1 MKKQVDGQSPTL
13 QKSEPEP
20 DTHRRKQTK
29 VAQRVICSKPLQRE
43 MQGALLHGPSDSPGS
58 CQQLRPA
65 GS

>member
-29 VAQRVICSKPLQRE
+29 VAQRVICSKP
-43 MQGALLHGPSDSPGS
+43 ALLHGPSDSPGS